1 MNISRQNQI
10 NLSQTRRL
18 PDAADTNEEMNS
30 RESSPRS
37 PAKLLVWRFNGE
49 LFDLRVSLQVALAA
63 NTNRGE
69 LAHLVVRHSKTKAP
83 A

>member
-18 PDAADTNEEMNS
+18 PAAADTSGEIN
-30 RESSPRS
+30 S
-37 PAKLLVWRFNGE
+37 PAKLLVWRFNRE

-63 NTNRGE
+63 NTNPGE
-69 LAHLVVRHSKTKAP
+69 LARLVVRHSKAKAL